1 MINQYFGTC
10 IIKVRGLNFERLL
23 NACIKEKIELKL
35 IDKNG
40 DKILIECPYIFYKK
54 VLQLL
59 KSYEIVGT
67 EFRGLCN
74 VFAFLKRRFMIIVGL
89 VAVLFL
95 GVLWQTH
102 LWHYSIS
109 GLERIEKGEIEK
121 FLSDKG
127 YGIGASLSGLNV
139 ENLSNALLDNFNQL
153 SFVSVMRVGTSLVLN
168 FKEKEYDENL
178 DENLMLPLVA
188 SFDGVVSKIVVK
200 QGTAV
205 VRAGDVVKK
214 GQVLIAPYVV
224 INGEQKKVRAKGEC
238 TAQVFV
244 KGQVVFNENETKEI
258 RSGKFV
264 TMREMQFFNHTF
276 PCNFKK
282 VPYEKYEIEKSSKI
296 ICKNMPICFKI
307 VDIRCY
313 EIIKVKEQKKFEEEK
328 ALLIKQSRY
337 LAYKN
342 LKADFNVES
351 EQTDIVIAGQNYY
364 ITTYVKII
372 TDIGEYESGSKA
384 NVSDAKW

>member
-1 MINQYFGTC
+1 MVKRYFGTC
-10 IIKVRGLNFERLL
+10 VINVRGLNFERLL
-23 NACIKEKIELKL
+23 NACIKENIELNL
-35 IDKNG
+35 IDKSG

-59 KSYEIVGT
+59 KSYQIIGT

-74 VFAFLKRRFMIIVGL
+74 AFNFIKKRFMIIVGL
-89 VAVLFL
+89 VVALFI

-109 GLERIEKGEIEK
+109 GLERVEKSEIEK
-121 FLSDKG
+121 FLNESG
-127 YGIGASLSGLNV
+127 YGIGVSLSGINTN
-139 ENLSNALLDNFNQL
+139 NLSNALLDNFKQL

-178 DENLMLPLVA
+178 DESLMLPLVA
-188 SFDGVVSKIVVK
+188 SFDGVVSKIVVN

-214 GQVLIAPYVV
+214 GQVLIAPYVFV
-224 INGEQKKVRAKGEC
+224 NGKQKKVRAKGEC

-244 KGQVVFNENETKEI
+244 KGQVVFNENETKEV
-258 RSGKFV
+258 RSGKFI
-264 TMREMQFFNHTF
+264 TLRKMQFFNHTF
-276 PCNFKK
+276 NCLNEK
-282 VPYEKYEIEKSSKI
+282 VPYEKYEVEKNAKI

-307 VDIRCY
+307 VNIKCY
-313 EIIKVKEQKKFEEEK
+313 EIIKVKEQKMFEEEK
-328 ALLIKQSRY
+328 PILIKQSRY

-342 LKADFNVES
+342 LKANFNVEN
-351 EQTDIVIAGQNYY
+351 EQTDIVVAGQNYY

-372 TDIGEYESGSKA
+372 TDIGEYENNSKVG
-384 NVSDAKW
+384 NSNKS